1 MGARRYASG
10 EAVCEETVVLTR
22 LDKDVPI
29 GAIDVPSGS
38 TLSGKTSV
46 SLLDCSPVVTNGSLS
61 LLISLYVQEELY
73 LTTPQGASFPL
84 AFGFRLQE
92 LAPLANCGH
101 LAPLED
107 NLDCHIISLAG
118 TDHLT
123 LHDDGTFDQL
133 LEIRIQVKLVADHKL
148 P

>member
-73 LTTPQGASFPL
+73 LTTPQGASFLWPL
-84 AFGFRLQE
+84 AFVCRNWLHWQIADIW
-92 LAPLANCGH
+92 L
-101 LAPLED
+101 LED